1 MRCGVWAVL
10 RIFFVLW
17 GFGWVGFGFE
27 VLWQG
32 LLEVE
37 GIGYLGRVVMKYDG
51 KMVVRVCWYDGY
63 EV

>member
-10 RIFFVLW
+10 RIFFVLG

-37 GIGYLGRVVMKYDG
+37 GIG
-51 KMVVRVCWYDGY
+51 
-63 EV
+63 